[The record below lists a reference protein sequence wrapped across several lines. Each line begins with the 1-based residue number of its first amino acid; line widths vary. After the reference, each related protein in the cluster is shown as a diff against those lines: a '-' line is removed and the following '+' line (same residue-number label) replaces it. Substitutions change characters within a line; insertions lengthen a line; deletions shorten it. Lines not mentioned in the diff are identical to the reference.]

1 MLHIRNLQHVASTA
15 REGQGGPSWRLGAR
29 PALGDKHAK
38 LASLSWRN
46 RKYVERML
54 KSGKSK
60 HGTKEETLRD
70 CENEVTLSSRTH
82 RRGRRPKEA
91 AACPAGPGLLPTPRC
106 AASPGTTSP
115 GERTRT
121 SLYCT
126 GDQWEQHSYDIF
138 ASCSLYFFGGK

>member
-1 MLHIRNLQHVASTA
+1 MLHIRNLQRVASTA
-15 REGQGGPSWRLGAR
+15 RGGQGGPSWRLGAR
-29 PALGDKHAK
+29 PALGDKHAE

-82 RRGRRPKEA
+82 RRGRRPKEV
-91 AACPAGPGLLPTPRC
+91 AACPAGPWPP
-106 AASPGTTSP
+106 PD
-115 GERTRT
+115 T
-121 SLYCT
+121 SLRRLAWHNVT
-126 GDQWEQHSYDIF
+126 GRKDEDILV
-138 ASCSLYFFGGK
+138 LYRGSMGTAQL